1 MPDPNIITG
10 TEEQETLWA
19 TTGADVV
26 YGLGGDDQL
35 LGDGGD
41 DILFGGGGNDMLS
54 GGQGDDILVGG
65 AGDDLLYGDD
75 GSDIY
80 RFSAGFG
87 HDEIRNLNTD
97 TTVDL
102 VEFDATIERSNVRLE
117 RDGDDLLINFEGTP
131 GDSIRVQFYQSGG
144 GIDGIR
150 FADGVV
156 WDTVEIARQ
165 FNQPSDVDQVMY
177 GSEFAET
184 IDGGGGNDVIYAN
197 AGDDVVLGG
206 AGNDQLYGEDGDDTI
221 QGGDGDDALQGGY
234 GSDLL
239 EGGAGNDSLDGGGGD
254 DILVGGAGNDTLL
267 GSYGG
272 NDTYLFSAGF
282 GQDKIFTARSPSDQD
297 MISFDASVAKESLR
311 LERRDDGLFIMV
323 EGSPGDTIEVQYHF
337 DYYGSY
343 GVEGIRFSDGVV
355 WDREEIQRRAYL
367 PSDGDQRIVGSD
379 MDDVFDGGGGSDY
392 ISGGGGDDTLYG
404 GTGNDGLNGD
414 DGNDTLDGGEGDDNL
429 WGLNGNDVIHGGSGD
444 DYIVGGDG
452 DDILIGGAGNDALH
466 GSSGNDTYRFGPGFG
481 QDTIRNEDY
490 DPNSIDVVEFTG
502 DLVSTM
508 FGVSLVNRDL
518 VLTAGD
524 QKLTI
529 RYFEDDLSYA
539 IDEVR
544 FADGVT
550 WSTSDIMQLLM
561 QPNDS
566 DQLINGT
573 AGADTIS
580 GGGGNDT
587 LYGNGGY
594 DVLNGDSGDDALY
607 GGDGNDILSGGA
619 GNDVLDGGAGDDVY
633 RFAVGF
639 GADTIQNI
647 RYTYENPS
655 NDFIEFESG
664 IAASSLL
671 VRRTGDTLELRLE
684 GHPDDVITIV
694 DFFSTQGYARYNID
708 GVRFADGSV
717 VDYAELYRLGNL
729 PTDDNQSIY
738 GTELDDALDG
748 GGGNDYL
755 EGKGGNDVL
764 LGGTGDDSLY
774 GGSGNDVLRGGDG
787 VDYLSGGAGDDELE
801 GGKGDD
807 QLSADGGDNT
817 FLYGRG
823 DGLDTVDSYS
833 MWGNDVVVMGPG
845 LTAADV
851 VFVSADS
858 GLTLRTLGDGGGIVF
873 RYFSYQWPSPTLSVR
888 FADGT
893 TLDSDQ
899 RAAATLITQTAGATG
914 TTLTGD
920 EFGDYLIGQGGKDTL
935 RGLDGDDLLEGGG
948 GDDILIG
955 GLGNDTYYF
964 ESGWGKD
971 TIRTL
976 SPFEDGIGLDRI
988 YFANTVLAADLT
1000 VGSTASD
1007 LILTH
1012 ATTGDRITVGGFF
1025 SHIGLDGDR
1034 AVDEVRF
1041 VDGTVWSVD
1050 DLMLGQQQGTGAAQY
1065 IHGRSVDDTIDAS
1078 GGNDT
1083 VFGYAGDDILDGGA
1097 GNDRLD
1103 GGMGDDIL
1111 DGGAGNDRLDG
1122 GSGSDTYRFQLGW
1135 GRDVVAGSGAEA
1147 SADDVDVLEFGA
1159 GVVGSDLR
1167 VVSGA
1172 SDLLLQHANGD
1183 SITLERVFTDPHSIQ
1198 ELHFADG
1205 TTWNL
1210 DDLLELQLLGD
1221 ETDQYQHGTSRSDLI
1236 QGLGGNDL
1244 MYGRGGADTLDGGEG
1259 DDVLDGGFGNDSL
1272 EGGEGNDIFVF
1283 SRGSGQDRAT
1293 SQDPDG
1299 IFWDVVQ
1306 LGEGIA
1312 AEEVT
1317 LSRDGRD
1324 VVLSLTG
1331 NDDSLTL
1338 VDFLPEIEG
1347 DWPTAIDEVWFAD
1360 GTVWDAYSIIGA
1372 LPAADAAGGAELQSL
1387 VAAMAVSSA
1396 WSSSFDAGPLL
1407 WRSETHPGLQQVAH
1421 AAI

>member
-117 RDGDDLLINFEGTP
+117 RDGDDLLIKFEGTP
-131 GDSIRVQFYQSGG
+131 GDSIRVQFYQSGGG

-206 AGNDQLYGEDGDDTI
+206 AGNDQLYGEDGDDTV

-234 GSDLL
+234 GNDLL

-254 DILVGGAGNDTLL
+254 DILVGGAGNDTLF

-573 AGADTIS
+573 AGADIIS

-587 LYGNGGY
+587 LYGNGGD

-708 GVRFADGSV
+708 GIRFADGTV
-717 VDYAELYRLGNL
+717 IDYAELYRLGNL

-738 GTELDDALDG
+738 GTELDDVLDG
-748 GGGNDYL
+748 GGGDDYL
-755 EGKGGNDVL
+755 HGNGGNDVL
-764 LGGTGDDSLY
+764 LGGTGNDNLY
-774 GGSGNDVLRGGDG
+774 GGNGNDTLRGGDG
-787 VDYLSGGAGDDELE
+787 VDYLSGGQGDDFLA

-807 QLSADGGDNT
+807 QLTGDGGDDT
-817 FLYGRG
+817 YHYDRG
-823 DGLDTVDSYS
+823 DGLDTVNAYS
-833 MWGNDVVVMGPG
+833 MSGNDVVELGPG

-851 VFVSADS
+851 VAIRGEGD
-858 GLTLRTLGDGGGIVF
+858 LTVRTLGDGGGIVF
-873 RYFSYQWPSPTLSVR
+873 QYFQYAQPSLSLR

-893 TLDSDQ
+893 VVDAAQMLATALTTYQGGTLG
-899 RAAATLITQTAGATG
+899 TLLTG
-914 TTLTGD
+914 TTA
-920 EFGDYLIGQGGKDTL
+920 GDYLRGRGGKDTL
-935 RGLDGDDLLEGGG
+935 QGLDGDDLLEGGA

-955 GLGNDTYYF
+955 GLGSDTYYF

-971 TIRTL
+971 TIRSSNPL
-976 SPFEDGIGLDRI
+976 VDGAGLDRI
-988 YFANTVLAADLT
+988 YFAAGIATTDIM
-1000 VGSTASD
+1000 VGSTAFD
-1007 LILTH
+1007 LTLTH
-1012 ATTGDRITVGGFF
+1012 GTRGDRITLGGFF
-1025 SHIGLDGDR
+1025 SQIAEGGDR
-1034 AVDEVRF
+1034 VVDEVRF
-1041 VDGTVWSVD
+1041 LDGTIWSVD
-1050 DLMLGQQQGTGAAQY
+1050 DLILGQQIGTSAAQY
-1065 IHGRSVDDTIDAS
+1065 IHGRSVNDTIDAG
-1078 GGNDT
+1078 GGNDL
-1083 VFGYAGDDILDGGA
+1083 VFGYGGDDV
-1097 GNDRLD
+1097 
-1103 GGMGDDIL
+1103 L

-1135 GRDVVAGSGAEA
+1135 GQDLVVASGVDGAA
-1147 SADDVDVLEFGA
+1147 TDVDVIAFGV
-1159 GVVGSDLR
+1159 GVTANHIGLVSNVADLT
-1167 VVSGA
+1167 
-1172 SDLLLQHANGD
+1172 LQHVNGD
-1183 SITLERVFTDPHSIQ
+1183 RITLERFFTDPGAIQ
-1198 ELHFADG
+1198 EVHFDDG
-1205 TTWNL
+1205 TTWTVA
-1210 DDLLELQLLGD
+1210 DLYAQQMVGND
-1221 ETDQYQHGTSRSDLI
+1221 SDQYQYGTAQADQI

-1244 MYGRGGADTLDGGEG
+1244 VYGRGGADVLDGGDG
-1259 DDVLDGGFGNDSL
+1259 DDVLDGGAGNDVL
-1272 EGGEGNDIFVF
+1272 NGGDGNDMFVF
-1283 SRGSGQDRAT
+1283 SAGSGQDRVI

-1299 IFWDVVQ
+1299 IYWDVVQ
-1306 LGEGIA
+1306 LGEGI
-1312 AEEVT
+1312 T
-1317 LSRDGRD
+1317 SDQIGLSRDGRD

-1331 NDDSLTL
+1331 TDDSLTL

-1396 WSSSFDAGPLL
+1396 SSSSFDAGPLL

>member
-10 TEEQETLWA
+10 TEEQETLWGTNA
-19 TTGADVV
+19 ADVV
-26 YGLGGDDQL
+26 YGMGGDDQIWTE
-35 LGDGGD
+35 GGD
-41 DILFGGGGNDMLS
+41 DILFGGDGNDMLVA
-54 GGQGDDILVGG
+54 GAGDDIVVGG
-65 AGDDLLYGDD
+65 AGDDSLYGGD

-87 HDEIRNLNTD
+87 HVEIRNTNTD
-97 TTVDL
+97 TTLDI
-102 VEFDATIERSNVRLE
+102 VEFDATIDRSNVRLAL
-117 RDGDDLLINFEGTP
+117 DGYHLVITFEGAP
-131 GDSIRVQFYQSGG
+131 GDSIRVLFYQSND

-150 FADGVV
+150 FADGVL

-165 FNQPSDVDQVMY
+165 LNPSTEADQLMY

-197 AGDDVVLGG
+197 AGDDLVLGG
-206 AGNDQLYGEDGDDTI
+206 AGNDQLYGDDGDDTL
-221 QGGDGDDALQGGY
+221 QGGDGDDALQGGL
-234 GSDLL
+234 GNDLL

-282 GQDKIFTARSPSDQD
+282 GQDTIFTARSPGDQD
-297 MISFDASVAKESLR
+297 MISFDASVAKENLR
-311 LERRDDGLFIMV
+311 LERRNEGLFIMV
-323 EGSPGDTIEVQYHF
+323 EGSPDDVIEVQYHF

-367 PSDGDQRIVGSD
+367 PSDGDQRIVGGD
-379 MDDVFDGGGGSDY
+379 AADVFDGGGGSDY
-392 ISGGGGDDTLYG
+392 ISGGGGDDTLFG
-404 GTGNDGLNGD
+404 GTGNDGLTGD
-414 DGNDTLDGGEGDDNL
+414 GGNDVLDGGEGDDNL
-429 WGLNGNDVIHGGSGD
+429 WGYDGGDILQGGSGN

-452 DDILIGGAGNDALH
+452 NDILIGGAGNDELY
-466 GSSGNDTYRFGPGFG
+466 GGSGNDTYRFGPGFG
-481 QDTIRNEDY
+481 QDTIRNDDY
-490 DPNSIDVVEFTG
+490 GVASFDVVEFTDG
-502 DLVSTM
+502 LVSTM
-508 FGVSLVNRDL
+508 FGVALVNRDL

-550 WSTSDIMQLLM
+550 WTTSDLMQLVM
-561 QPNDS
+561 QPNDG
-566 DQLINGT
+566 DQLLNGT
-573 AGADTIS
+573 AGADIIS
-580 GGGGNDT
+580 GGGGNDI
-587 LYGNGGY
+587 LYGNGGD
-594 DVLNGDSGDDALY
+594 DVLNGDAGDDTLF

-633 RFAVGF
+633 RFSLGF
-639 GADTIQNI
+639 GADAIENV
-647 RYTYENPS
+647 RYRYGVSST
-655 NDFIEFESG
+655 DIIEFGAG
-664 IAASSLL
+664 ISADSL
-671 VRRTGDTLELRLE
+671 VANRIGDTIELRLD
-684 GHPDDVITIV
+684 GHPDDVITIAN
-694 DFFSTQGYARYNID
+694 FYNPWQSNSYYID
-708 GVRFADGSV
+708 GVRFADGTFI
-717 VDYAELYRLGNL
+717 DYAELNRRGQL
-729 PTDDNQSIY
+729 PTDDDQGIS
-738 GTELDDALDG
+738 GTYLSDTLDG
-748 GGGNDYL
+748 GGGNDTIYGYDGDDL
-755 EGKGGNDVL
+755 L
-764 LGGTGDDSLY
+764 LGGAGDDDLQGGEGDDTLRGGEGNDDLQ
-774 GGSGNDVLRGGDG
+774 GGSGNDT
-787 VDYLSGGAGDDELE
+787 YYYA
-801 GGKGDD
+801 
-807 QLSADGGDNT
+807 
-817 FLYGRG
+817 RG
-823 DGLDTVDSYS
+823 DGLDYVSTSQMYGDDAVL
-833 MWGNDVVVMGPG
+833 MAPG
-845 LTAADV
+845 LTGADV
-851 VFVSADS
+851 VLISDGS
-858 GLTLRTLGDGGGIVF
+858 DLTIRTLGDGGGIVF
-873 RYFSYQWPSPTLSVR
+873 GGFAWNLPSLSLR

-893 TLDSDQ
+893 ELDSAQ
-899 RAAATLITQTAGATG
+899 LQAATLWTQTAGVTG
-914 TTLTGD
+914 TNLNGN

-935 RGLDGDDLLEGGG
+935 RGLDGDDLLEGGA

-971 TIRTL
+971 TIRILNPT
-976 SPFEDGIGLDRI
+976 EDGIGLDRV
-988 YFANTVLAADLT
+988 YFANSISAADLT

-1025 SHIGLDGDR
+1025 SHIGQDGDR

-1050 DLMLGQQQGTGAAQY
+1050 DLILGQQQGTGAAQF
-1065 IHGRSVDDTIDAS
+1065 IHGRSVDDTIDAG

-1083 VFGYAGDDILDGGA
+1083 VFGYA
-1097 GNDRLD
+1097 
-1103 GGMGDDIL
+1103 GDDIL

-1183 SITLERVFTDPHSIQ
+1183 SITLEGVFTDPHSIQ
-1198 ELHFADG
+1198 EVRFADG

-1210 DDLLELQLLGD
+1210 DDLLDLQLLGD
-1221 ETDQYQHGTSRSDLI
+1221 ETDQYQQGTSRSDLI

-1244 MYGRGGADTLDGGEG
+1244 LYGRGGADTLDGGEG
-1259 DDVLDGGFGNDSL
+1259 DDVLDGGVGNDSL
-1272 EGGEGNDIFVF
+1272 EGGEGNDMFVF

-1312 AEEVT
+1312 AEQVT

-1331 NDDSLTL
+1331 TDDSLTL
-1338 VDFLPEIEG
+1338 VDFLPEVEG
-1347 DWPTAIDEVWFAD
+1347 DWPTAFDEVWFAD
-1360 GTVWDAYSIIGA
+1360 GTIWDAYSIIGA
-1372 LPAADAAGGAELQSL
+1372 LPTAGGEGAAELHAL
-1387 VAAMAVSSA
+1387 VAALAVPGAGSSA
-1396 WSSSFDAGPLL
+1396 APLVSL
-1407 WRSETHPGLQQVAH
+1407 DDSGLGQFRLAHVA
-1421 AAI
+1421 I